1 MNITLCFEPLQQI
14 IHLEFAHYD
23 FDNQGT
29 IAATDFGLSMA
40 ASADLSKINHY
51 LDRVQD
57 LATNPHFAQ
66 MRISLEVRLLLFVL
80 SSYVGFWI
88 WSITFYRS

>member
-1 MNITLCFEPLQQI
+1 MTLRFEFMQQI

-23 FDNQGT
+23 FDGQGT
-29 IAATDFGLSMA
+29 ISATDFGLSMT

-57 LATNPHFAQ
+57 LATIPHFAH
-66 MRISLEVRLLLFVL
+66 MRITIEVRLFM
-80 SSYVGFWI
+80 SDPSDNPI
-88 WSITFYRS
+88 CCNHCTFQEC